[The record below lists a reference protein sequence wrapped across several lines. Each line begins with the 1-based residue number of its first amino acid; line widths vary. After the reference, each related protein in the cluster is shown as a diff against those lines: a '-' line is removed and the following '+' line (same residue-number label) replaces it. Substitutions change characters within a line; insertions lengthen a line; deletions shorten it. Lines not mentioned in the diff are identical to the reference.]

1 MTNICQAIEHE
12 LLCIKRAESAG
23 QDLHLA
29 HCFDSS
35 MSVAIWRDILLNP
48 ETMRI
53 EVSADFSKTCVQL
66 LQNAVHE
73 GTIAPTYDIKHPIVM
88 YLPDFA
94 DKGLFV
100 INYNTRKYNNDPMK
114 NGAWIKDVT
123 PISRITE
130 FGVSIPLSEND
141 TYNPEI
147 RKKFDNVADATE
159 MREGIS
165 SMNTTLA
172 AVLYV
177 MSQPNFVSQTTVGS
191 SGVRKRLEKK
201 NGIPKE
207 RWSRI
212 QWNVGKHVQRE
223 VRETMGEEHCTALH
237 RVRGFYRTA
246 KSHYNNVKKI
256 DGKWFQWIEPF
267 WRGHP
272 AFGIVKSSYAPNFT
286 EEEKN
291 G

>member
-12 LLCIKRAESAG
+12 LLCIKLAEDNG
-23 QDLHLA
+23 QDMLLGYGSNYGSGMNLA
-29 HCFDSS
+29 R
-35 MSVAIWRDILLNP
+35 WRDILLHP

-53 EVSADFSKTCVQL
+53 EVSKEFARTCVDL
-66 LQNAVHE
+66 LRNAVDE
-73 GTIAPTYDIKHPIVM
+73 GTIDQTYKVKNPIVM
-88 YLPDFA
+88 Y
-94 DKGLFV
+94 
-100 INYNTRKYNNDPMK
+100 INDIMVDREHLSDGMFILNYSGGHKAWVKDRTR
-114 NGAWIKDVT
+114 
-123 PISRITE
+123 ISKVANRE
-130 FGVSIPLSEND
+130 VGVSIPLSEKD
-141 TYNPEI
+141 TYNPETIKKMGANITEI
-147 RKKFDNVADATE
+147 RKSLNVANIE
-159 MREGIS
+159 
-165 SMNTTLA
+165 LA

-191 SGVRKRLEKK
+191 NSVRKKLEKK
-201 NGIPKE
+201 KGIPKE

-286 EEEKN
+286 EEEKE
-291 G
+291 

>member
-12 LLCIKRAESAG
+12 LLCIKRAESLG
-23 QDLHLA
+23 QDMSLGLG
-29 HCFDSS
+29 FGSG
-35 MSVAIWRDILLNP
+35 MSVAMWRYILLNP

-53 EVSADFSKTCVQL
+53 EVSRDFSEACVQL

-88 YLPDFA
+88 FLPDFA
-94 DKGLFV
+94 EKGVFV
-100 INYNTRKYNNDPMK
+100 LNHNHRENTNDPK
-114 NGAWIKDVT
+114 KHQAWIKDVT
-123 PISRITE
+123 PISRIPE

-141 TYNPEI
+141 TYIPEI
-147 RKKFDNVADATE
+147 MNKFDNVADATQ
-159 MREGIS
+159 MRKGIS
-165 SMNTTLA
+165 DMNIILA

-177 MSQPNFVSQTTVGS
+177 MSQPNFVTQTTVGS
-191 SGVRKRLEKK
+191 NGVRKRLEKK

-286 EEEKN
+286 EEDKN
-291 G
+291 E

>member
-1 MTNICQAIEHE
+1 MTNICQAIEEE
-12 LLCIKRAESAG
+12 LICIKLAEDNG
-23 QDLHLA
+23 QDMLLGYGSNYGSGMNLA
-29 HCFDSS
+29 K
-35 MSVAIWRDILLNP
+35 WRDILLHP

-53 EVSADFSKTCVQL
+53 EVSRDFSKTCVGL
-66 LQNAVHE
+66 LRNAVDE
-73 GTIAPTYDIKHPIVM
+73 GTIDQTYKVKHPVVM
-88 YLPDFA
+88 Y
-94 DKGLFV
+94 
-100 INYNTRKYNNDPMK
+100 INDIRNDDAKHLSNGVFILNYSGGHTAWVKDITR
-114 NGAWIKDVT
+114 
-123 PISRITE
+123 ISKVANRE
-130 FGVSIPLSEND
+130 VGVSIPLSEKD
-141 TYNPEI
+141 TYNPETIKIMGANITEI
-147 RKKFDNVADATE
+147 RKELNVA
-159 MREGIS
+159 
-165 SMNTTLA
+165 NTKLA

-191 SGVRKRLEKK
+191 NSVRKKLEKK
-201 NGIPKE
+201 KGIPKE

-237 RVRGFYRTA
+237 RVRGFYRKA

-286 EEEKN
+286 EEE
-291 G
+291 GL